1 MLSNLF
7 DLEKFIENTLPG
19 SNVTISNLIT
29 RTDDGKASLT
39 VIKTNEHLYGLQ
51 MDIIYNGNTTSNE
64 LKKGGLHL
72 NPRGLGKLDINFIR
86 IIKII
91 AKT

>member
-1 MLSNLF
+1 MLSNLL

-51 MDIIYNGNTTSNE
+51 MDIIYNRNTTSNE
-64 LKKGGLHL
+64 LKKVSY
-72 NPRGLGKLDINFIR
+72 I
-86 IIKII
+86 
-91 AKT
+91 